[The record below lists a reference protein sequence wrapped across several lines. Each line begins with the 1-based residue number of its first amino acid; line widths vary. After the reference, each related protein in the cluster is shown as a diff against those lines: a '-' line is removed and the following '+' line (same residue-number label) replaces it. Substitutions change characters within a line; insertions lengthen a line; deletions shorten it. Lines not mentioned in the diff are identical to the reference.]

1 MSLKQGFR
9 WIPVTLKAGIAAI
22 HRQIKEKLLFRDAQ
36 ELIRKAE
43 PESGKN
49 SISPGEEILY
59 TASIIHELNRFQTQ
73 EELLAFR
80 FSREEDAGILL
91 VDCMLHKACIL
102 IRSGTGSVTQ
112 VRFLLKKIKKLM
124 DSYAK
129 TNSRQVRNYSL
140 TLAWFHTY
148 LDEDIEKNR
157 RYLEKVAEITDIIC
171 VSELAK
177 IDEYFSIAA
186 NIFLEWG
193 QFDEAAGLLLQ
204 SIGICEKHL
213 EITAYARRQLDLLG
227 HLAEVYHFGRHDE
240 KCQAVLTLMETKIS
254 KMNALVQ

>member
-1 MSLKQGFR
+1 M
-9 WIPVTLKAGIAAI
+9 
-22 HRQIKEKLLFRDAQ
+22 
-36 ELIRKAE
+36 IRKAK

-91 VDCMLHKACIL
+91 VDCMLGKACIL
-102 IRSGTGSVTQ
+102 IRSGMGSVFQ
-112 VRFLLKKIKKLM
+112 VRFLLKKTKKLM

-129 TNSRQVRNYSL
+129 TNSMQVRNYSS

-148 LDEDIEKNR
+148 LDENIEKTR
-157 RYLEKVAEITDIIC
+157 HYLEKTAEITDIIC

-186 NIFLEWG
+186 NIYLEWG

-213 EITAYARRQLDLLG
+213 EITAYARRQLDLLE

-240 KCQAVLTLMETKIS
+240 KCQAVLTLLETKS
-254 KMNALVQ
+254 YCSRVS

>member
-1 MSLKQGFR
+1 MKQGFR
-9 WIPVTLKAGIAAI
+9 WIPVALKAGIATI

-102 IRSGTGSVTQ
+102 IRSGMGSVFQNWQKSMNISVSQPIFTWNGGCLMRQQ
-112 VRFLLKKIKKLM
+112 VYYCNRLE
-124 DSYAK
+124 S
-129 TNSRQVRNYSL
+129 VRNI
-140 TLAWFHTY
+140 W
-148 LDEDIEKNR
+148 K
-157 RYLEKVAEITDIIC
+157 
-171 VSELAK
+171 
-177 IDEYFSIAA
+177 
-186 NIFLEWG
+186 
-193 QFDEAAGLLLQ
+193 LLLMPEGSWICW
-204 SIGICEKHL
+204 SIWQKYIILAGTMKN
-213 EITAYARRQLDLLG
+213 ARLFLHCWRL
-227 HLAEVYHFGRHDE
+227 
-240 KCQAVLTLMETKIS
+240 K
-254 KMNALVQ
+254 